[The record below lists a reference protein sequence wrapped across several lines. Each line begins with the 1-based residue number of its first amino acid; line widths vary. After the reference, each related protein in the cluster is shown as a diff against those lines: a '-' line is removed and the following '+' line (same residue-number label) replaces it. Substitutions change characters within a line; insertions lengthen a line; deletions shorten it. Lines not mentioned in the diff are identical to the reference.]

1 MLGIG
6 LHGWEQWMLASLGAT
21 GFVAIAVALTTTA
34 VVVLTRQESAE
45 AKRELAEYKLT
56 VEAKVADAKKEGIE
70 AGKSAGDALLRAAT
84 ANEGAAKAHKRI
96 AELSTQG
103 DQLRKDTAEANA
115 RAAEAALSL
124 QRLKMPRMLDPE
136 PLKAGLAGVKPPSII
151 DILYV
156 EECSDCF
163 MLASMLH
170 AVLND
175 MHWPASAAPIRRLQS
190 GPDWLLGL
198 PAVLQHRANPMG
210 VSLVSRTV
218 GEIGDGSTES
228 AVVRAVMKAVAG
240 TNGQWSGDE
249 TMPDDAIKIVVAPKV

>member
-1 MLGIG
+1 MISRGVKRVWGLD
-6 LHGWEQWMLASLGAT
+6 LHGWEQLMLVSLGFAALAAVFVTVTT
-21 GFVAIAVALTTTA
+21 GAVIRLQK
-34 VVVLTRQESAE
+34 QEAAQANSELERYKAE
-45 AKRELAEYKLT
+45 AAAE
-56 VEAKVADAKKEGIE
+56 VG
-70 AGKSAGDALLRAAT
+70 
-84 ANEGAAKAHKRI
+84 KAHERI

-103 DQLRKDTAEANA
+103 EALKRSTAEANA
-115 RAAEAALSL
+115 RASEANLSL

-136 PLKAGLAGVKPPSII
+136 PLKVGLAGVRPPSII

-175 MHWPASAAPIRRLQS
+175 MHWPVSAAPIRRLQS

-210 VSLVSRTV
+210 ISLVSRTA
-218 GEIGDGSTES
+218 GEIDDGSTQS
-228 AVVRAVMKAVAG
+228 AVVRALMKAVSG